1 MIHKIYNQIL
11 NLDTFSPN
19 LITNQAFTDLYTF
32 AISSEDYYCDDLP
45 NDKINTLQWICS
57 TAESCMEKHYS
68 KKIIEAKN
76 TEEEFKNFIYYK
88 NYNDLVELEYLQ
100 MQYVNEETNNVLFIW
115 WWSLPMSAILLAKK
129 YNIQVD
135 IVDCDIEAVES
146 WIKLINKL
154 WLSEKIQYFLWN
166 ANNFKTDKN
175 YDSVFLAALVFQSND
190 INNILD
196 NVQLLHFNSL
206 FIRSVEGVRKLLYK
220 PVDKKLINNYFS
232 PIFEV
237 HPKNELINSILIYK
251 KK

>member
-1 MIHKIYNQIL
+1 
-11 NLDTFSPN
+11 
-19 LITNQAFTDLYTF
+19 
-32 AISSEDYYCDDLP
+32 
-45 NDKINTLQWICS
+45 
-57 TAESCMEKHYS
+57 
-68 KKIIEAKN
+68 
-76 TEEEFKNFIYYK
+76 
-88 NYNDLVELEYLQ
+88 
-100 MQYVNEETNNVLFIW
+100 MQYVNEKTNNVLFIW

-196 NVQLLHFNSL
+196 NTQLLHFNSL
-206 FIRSVEGVRKLLYK
+206 FIRSAEGVRKLLYK